1 MSAKAAIWARVS
13 TDRQHEDNQIPD
25 LERLCEHRGW
35 QIARRYEIADASA
48 YKGEHRRALQ
58 RMLDD
63 AHRGEFSALV
73 IWAVDRLCRQGIE
86 ELLRLIREL
95 RERNVSLVS
104 HQEPWLN
111 GSDATTELLA
121 AVADRSPCDAPSG
134 FAQAWRAAEPR
145 ASRWAAPL
153 RIEAKTSTRV
163 APRATSRHGRDAR
176 QPHSRRNLCFANRI
190 RRGTGS

>member
-1 MSAKAAIWARVS
+1 MDNSIVVLQRRVS

-25 LERLCEHRGW
+25 LEHLCEHRGW
-35 QIARRYEIADASA
+35 EITRRYEIADASA
-48 YKGEHRRALQ
+48 YKGEHREALT

-63 AHRGEFSALV
+63 AHRGEFSVLV

-111 GSDATTELLA
+111 GSDATSELLA
-121 AVADRSPCDAPSG
+121 AVA
-134 FAQAWRAAEPR
+134 AW
-145 ASRWAAPL
+145 
-153 RIEAKTSTRV
+153 V
-163 APRATSRHGRDAR
+163 ATQESV
-176 QPHSRRNLCFANRI
+176 
-190 RRGTGS
+190 